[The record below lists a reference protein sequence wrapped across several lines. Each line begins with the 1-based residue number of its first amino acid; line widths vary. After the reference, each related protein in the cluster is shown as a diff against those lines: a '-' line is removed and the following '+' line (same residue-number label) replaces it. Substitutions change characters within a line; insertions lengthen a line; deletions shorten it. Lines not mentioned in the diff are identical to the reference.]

1 MSVTIKNPV
10 LNSPYHEPTRHWVF
24 DDDGITDQIANV
36 RRSSSYFIPIPPPKK
51 KGAAP
56 QATLAGAT
64 EWTEDR
70 LEENRFINQ
79 VRGLVKAWRDAG
91 YVGITNVTR
100 DLLTY
105 WRNPDRERPL
115 FFCQIEALETAIYLT
130 EVAPRTAL
138 SWLAK
143 DIKRAN
149 DDHNPGLN
157 RLAVKMAT
165 GSGKTVV
172 MAMLIAWQSLNKLAN
187 PQDKQFSDSFLIVA
201 PGITIRDRL
210 RVLLPND
217 PGNYYIE
224 RDILPPDLLQRLHE
238 ATIVVT
244 NFHSFLRR
252 DNLQST
258 ALTKKILAGPAGDLD
273 RFRETQGEM
282 VRRVCREFGSKRN
295 IVVLNDEAHHCYSPR
310 STSEDERKVGAD
322 EREEAVRNT
331 NDAKVWVS
339 GLQAIREKMGVR
351 AIYDL
356 SATPFF
362 LRGSGYQEGTLF
374 PWVVSDFSLIDAIE
388 SGIVKIPRVP
398 TSDDQLTS
406 DSPTYRDLW
415 PKVRDELPKKGRSS
429 GDMEGIEP
437 KLPVELEGALRSLY
451 GNYEKVHREWA
462 HGGTG
467 PPPVFI
473 VVCSNTR
480 VSKLVYDFIAGWE
493 KPVGKHGE
501 KIVVPGSLLLFSNEK
516 DGRWSPRPTT
526 LLIDSVQLESGAAM
540 SDDFKKVAATEISEF
555 KDEYRRR
562 FPGRDAD
569 DLTDEDLLREVM
581 NTVGKQGKLGEDVK
595 CVVSV
600 SMLTEGWD
608 ATTVT
613 HILGIRAF
621 GTQLLC
627 EQVVG
632 RALRRRSYETNDDG
646 MFEPEYAEVYGV
658 PFSFIPTSGV
668 GAPSTPKPVNRVRAL
683 EERSKHKISFP
694 RVVGYRY
701 DLPKDHLSAR
711 FTESSTIVLST
722 EQVPSTV
729 EVDPIVGLPDVHTL
743 EALREQ
749 REATVNFNLAR
760 RTLSYLVEDGD
771 DQPWLFPQLLSICQ
785 DWMRQYLV
793 CKDNTFP
800 QLLLLTANL
809 HRAAETIY
817 KAIVRGTTGEKRL
830 LPLLRAYEPFGTTQD
845 VAFDTTKPVISTT
858 KSHLNYVVADTQ
870 TWEQKMTEVLESIT
884 EVESY
889 VKNQGLGFMI
899 PYTFEGER
907 ANYVPDFI
915 VVVRDREPD
924 SLNLIVE
931 VTGESK
937 RLKKAKVETAES
949 LWVPAINNDGRFGR
963 WAFIEI
969 KDPWDAEN
977 LIRAAIPGLSRAGA

>member
-1 MSVTIKNPV
+1 MTIENPV
-10 LNSPYHEPTRHWVF
+10 LNSPYREPSRHWVF
-24 DDDGITDQIANV
+24 NDEGITDQIADV
-36 RRSSSYFIPIPPPKK
+36 RRPSSYFIPIPPPKK
-51 KGAAP
+51 RGATA
-56 QATLAGAT
+56 QATLPGAT
-64 EWTEDR
+64 EWTGDR

-79 VRGLVKAWRDAG
+79 VRGLVNAWREAG

-138 SWLAK
+138 NWIARDL
-143 DIKRAN
+143 KRAN

-172 MAMLIAWQSLNKLAN
+172 MAMLIAWQALNKFAN
-187 PQDKQFSDSFLIVA
+187 PQDKRFSDSFLIVT

-217 PGNYYIE
+217 AGNYYAE
-224 RDILPPDLLQRLHE
+224 RDILSPDVLRRLNQ
-238 ATIVVT
+238 ATIVIT
-244 NFHSFLRR
+244 NFHAFMRR
-252 DNLQST
+252 DKVHAS

-273 RFRETQGEM
+273 RFKETPGEM

-310 STSEDERKVGAD
+310 PEGEDERKVGAD
-322 EREEAVRNT
+322 EREEAARNT
-331 NDAKVWVS
+331 NDARVWIA
-339 GLQAIREKMGVR
+339 GLQAIKDKMGVR
-351 AIYDL
+351 AVYDL

-398 TSDDQLTS
+398 TADDQMTT

-415 PKVRDELPKKGRSS
+415 PKVRDELPKKGRST
-429 GDMEGIEP
+429 GDMDGIEP

-451 GNYEKVHREWA
+451 GNYEKAHREWVES
-462 HGGTG
+462 GIGT
-467 PPPVFI
+467 PPVFI

-480 VSKLVYDFIAGWE
+480 VSKLVYDFVAGWE
-493 KPVGKHGE
+493 KPVGKGGG
-501 KIVVPGSLLLFSNEK
+501 KVVVPGALPLFSNEK
-516 DGRWSPRPTT
+516 DKGWSSRPTT

-540 SDDFKKVAATEISEF
+540 SDDFKKVAATEIAEF

-581 NTVGKQGKLGEDVK
+581 NTVGKPGKLGEDVK

-632 RALRRRSYETNDDG
+632 RALRRRSYEANDEG

-668 GAPSTPKPVNRVRAL
+668 GLPATPKQVNRVRAL
-683 EERSKHKISFP
+683 EERITHEITFP

-701 DLPKDHLSAR
+701 DLPKDHLSAT
-711 FTESSTIVLST
+711 FTESSTMILST
-722 EQVPSTV
+722 EQVPSKV

-743 EALREQ
+743 EALRDQ
-749 REATVNFNLAR
+749 REATVAFNLAR

-771 DQPWLFPQLLSICQ
+771 DQPWLFPQLLPICR
-785 DWMRQYLV
+785 DWMRQHLV

-809 HRAAETIY
+809 HRAAETVY
-817 KAIVRGTTGEKRL
+817 KAIVRGTIGEKRL
-830 LPLLRAYEPFGTTQD
+830 LPLLRAYEPVGTTAD
-845 VAFDTTKPVISTT
+845 VAFDTTKPVISTA
-858 KSHLNYVVADTQ
+858 KSHLNYVVADTD
-870 TWEQKMTEVLESIT
+870 TWEQKMAEVLESMS

-889 VKNQGLGFMI
+889 VKNQGLGFTI

-915 VVVRDREPD
+915 VLLRDGGEQP
-924 SLNLIVE
+924 LNLIVE

-937 RLKKAKVETAES
+937 RAKKAKVETAEA
-949 LWVPAINNDGRFGR
+949 LWVPAINHDGRFGR

-969 KDPWDAEN
+969 TDPWDAEN
-977 LIRAAIPGLSRAGA
+977 QIRAAILGLSRAGA